1 MVATIIAIITF
12 FFSLGTFL
20 FLDMKIKKQEQI
32 INEYKIAEYK
42 EAEREKLYA
51 HLAMKTYWRDKGTL
65 CLIIENNGPSDAYN
79 VSVKDLDKESFIFKD
94 LDASFP
100 IETIYSGDRAQL
112 ELLVYSDM
120 PEKTRVLVTWED
132 DSKEAHSDKVVLHI
146 HG

>member
-12 FFSLGTFL
+12 LFSLGAFL

-51 HLAMKTYWRDKGTL
+51 NLALNTYWRDKGTL
-65 CLIIENNGPSDAYN
+65 HFIIKNNGPSDAYN
-79 VSVKDLDKESFIFKD
+79 VTVKDLNKESFLFRD
-94 LDASFP
+94 LSDSFP
-100 IETIYSGDRAQL
+100 IETIYSGDSAEL

-120 PEKTRVLVTWED
+120 PEKTRVQVTWED
-132 DSKEAHSDKVVLHI
+132 DSKEKHTDKVVLPI
-146 HG
+146 H